1 MAEKFATAFIA
12 CVTLI
17 PSLLCGGYMIYD
29 GESIGWIIAGFV
41 GGAFAPWGLVFFL
54 QGFFGKSKGSSAGG
68 MTPSDRRLA
77 EAMWAAGGRR
87 LS

>member
-1 MAEKFATAFIA
+1 MVGKIVNGIMAI
-12 CVTLI
+12 CSLI
-17 PSLLCGGYMIYD
+17 GGGYMIFQ

-41 GGAFAPWGLVFFL
+41 GGAFAPIAVVAIPAGIIE
-54 QGFFGKSKGSSAGG
+54 GFFGKSKGSSAGG